1 MQEDRGA
8 ELAAVRAYTQFERQ
22 RLQLQI
28 AELESQI
35 RSKDAEISRFH
46 DILRDVLRSEDLKA
60 QLASLR
66 RELDSSIALRVARSL
81 HWLLGPIRR
90 RIGPRQ

>member
-8 ELAAVRAYTQFERQ
+8 ELAGVRAYTQFERQ

-35 RSKDAEISRFH
+35 RSKDAEINRLH
-46 DILRDVLRSEDLKA
+46 DVLRDVLRSEDLKA
-60 QLASLR
+60 QLAGLR
-66 RELDSSIALRVARSL
+66 RELDSSLALRAARSL
-81 HWLLGPIRR
+81 HWFLGPIRR
-90 RIGPRQ
+90 RIGPRP